1 MNGRNKKT
9 SAKTHTRNTKPNR
22 KTTVRT
28 QWTGSI
34 KRANGSLFQLYIC
47 VAVRIIL
54 SNLTPYNSYWVR
66 SLFDDRLKV
75 KSYIFVK
82 CVYEKWEAR
91 ASERCGCMWLCWS
104 ATGGWIEK
112 TILPI
117 SFAPHRLPTCY
128 LYRANSIALNKI
140 RTQTREKER
149 DLKFC

>member
-82 CVYEKWEAR
+82 CVCMRSEKLKQANDVDV
-91 ASERCGCMWLCWS
+91 CGCAEVRRVAELRKRFFQSLSHPTASPLAISIVPILSHSIKS
-104 ATGGWIEK
+104 A
-112 TILPI
+112 
-117 SFAPHRLPTCY
+117 HRHE
-128 LYRANSIALNKI
+128 RK
-140 RTQTREKER
+140 KEI
-149 DLKFC
+149 